1 MLTNVR
7 ISEDTDVRINQ
18 LKVPVVNSTL
28 FDSSIRLGREE
39 IMRHWDLFREQP
51 TYATGSATLKVWL
64 DSNYPSLRKDTE
76 LNLNSQNDVEN
87 GVSESHI
94 LVDLAAS
101 NQLRVWNSAECSTH
115 ETKDPLPFIESILR
129 TTADTISL
137 NPSSCG
143 LSVLGVRA
151 TEKGILKGNPQIAEQ
166 YRDGGQ
172 KIPFVLD
179 SQLKRTKTSN
189 TPHPLWEAVV
199 SQPAAITPFH
209 IDSHGSGHYIRQISG
224 TKVLCA
230 CPCTPKNWEIIKP
243 YYMQETPLDKSRSS

>member
-1 MLTNVR
+1 
-7 ISEDTDVRINQ
+7 
-18 LKVPVVNSTL
+18 
-28 FDSSIRLGREE
+28 
-39 IMRHWDLFREQP
+39 MRHWDSFREQS
-51 TYATGSATLKVWL
+51 TYDTGSETLKVWL
-64 DSNYPSLRKDTE
+64 DSNYPSLRKAAE
-76 LNLNSQNDVEN
+76 SNFNPQNDVEKR
-87 GVSESHI
+87 VSESHI
-94 LVDLAAS
+94 LVDLALS
-101 NQLRVWNSAECSTH
+101 SRLRVWNSAECSSY

-129 TTADTISL
+129 PTANTISL

-143 LSVLGVRA
+143 LSTLGVQA
-151 TEKGILKGNPQIAEQ
+151 TKKGILDGNPQVAEQ
-166 YRDGGQ
+166 YTDGGQ

-179 SQLKRTKTSN
+179 SQRKRMKTSD